1 MLHNVT
7 ALHSPVIHKVK
18 LFDDVMT
25 VNIIGTFMP
34 LI

>member
-1 MLHNVT
+1 MFHDVT

-18 LFDDVMT
+18 LFDVMT
-25 VNIIGTFMP
+25 VNIIGTFML